1 MKLGNA
7 RVISFINL
15 KGGVG
20 KTTAAVNVAATIAKS
35 SHVKQGNTQKP
46 ARVLLIDLDP
56 QSNASLTLLKHKD
69 YDSNKTIVNLFKHEL
84 RRNDNEESFDLT
96 EIRHETPIEGLNLDL
111 IPSGLEL
118 FDIQD
123 ELVKY
128 QRYYLSATDIL
139 FNALNKLR
147 ESKERVYTH
156 IIIDCPPS
164 LGLVTLNGLSLSNY
178 YIVPTLL
185 DAYSHWG
192 LSKVMERVETLKRCK
207 ASCEVELLGILYSR
221 VDTQSTIE
229 NQRWSKEFSEWEDQR
244 RNSFKRLYKGGFD
257 SLVFNTRISNAD
269 VIRKSEAEHSPLV
282 AYEPKDGNLKK
293 AKNKHQEEW
302 LRLAGEILGRI
313 KALKGS

>member
-1 MKLGNA
+1 MKIGRA

-20 KTTAAVNVAATIAKS
+20 KTTAAVNVAATIAQSFRIKE
-35 SHVKQGNTQKP
+35 GNTQKP
-46 ARVLLIDLDP
+46 TRVLLIDLDP
-56 QSNASLTLLKHKD
+56 QSNASLTLLKPKA
-69 YDSNKTIVNLFKHEL
+69 YDPQKTIVNLFRHEL
-84 RRNDNEESFDLT
+84 DRDDSEESFDLT
-96 EIRHETPIEGLNLDL
+96 DIRHETPIAGLNVDL
-111 IPSGLEL
+111 IPSGLGL

-123 ELVKY
+123 DLVKY

-147 ESKERVYTH
+147 ESKERAYTH

-164 LGLVTLNGLSLSNY
+164 LGLVTLNGLALSNY

-221 VDTQSTIE
+221 VDTRATTE
-229 NQRWSKEFSEWEDQR
+229 NQRWSEEFDAWEKQHR
-244 RNSFKRLYKGGFD
+244 SKLKGRSKLGSD

-269 VIRKSEAEHSPLV
+269 IIRKSEAEHSPLV
-282 AYEPKDGNLKK
+282 TYMPTDNNLKK
-293 AKNKHQEEW
+293 AKDKHQEEW
-302 LRLAGEILGRI
+302 LKLCGEILDRI
-313 KALKGS
+313 KASKS